1 MCPVDRP
8 SSSRP
13 LSARCQ
19 PGTPSSQPA
28 YPRYRLLIGKPS
40 CPTPRSCPVQ
50 VTELAAQPQSQRCRS
65 MTTGTGAMPQVAQR
79 TREAMPAEQFHAIRH
94 RSQPSVVHCHSC
106 CHVRGNLRRQGT
118 TSTQLDTSD
127 RLLFPP
133 GSTLRRLFAAM
144 LFFLLSVCSLII
156 HVSSTFFSLIAAYK
170 KIFSGEVTEEKKNYQ
185 SRPTAPSLSTP
196 PPPTSTPLSNHSKL

>member
-19 PGTPSSQPA
+19 PGMPSSQPA

-40 CPTPRSCPVQ
+40 RPTTRSCPVQ
-50 VTELAAQPQSQRCRS
+50 VTELAEQPQRQRCRS
-65 MTTGTGAMPQVAQR
+65 MNTRTGAMPQVAQR
-79 TREAMPAEQFHAIRH
+79 TREAMLVEQTHAIRH

-106 CHVRGNLRRQGT
+106 CHARGNLRRQGT
-118 TSTQLDTSD
+118 TRTQLDTLD

-133 GSTLRRLFAAM
+133 GSTLRRFFASTF
-144 LFFLLSVCSLII
+144 FFLLSVCSLII
-156 HVSSTFFSLIAAYK
+156 HASSALLCSIAAYK
-170 KIFSGEVTEEKKNYQ
+170 NSFSV
-185 SRPTAPSLSTP
+185 RSLRRR
-196 PPPTSTPLSNHSKL
+196 